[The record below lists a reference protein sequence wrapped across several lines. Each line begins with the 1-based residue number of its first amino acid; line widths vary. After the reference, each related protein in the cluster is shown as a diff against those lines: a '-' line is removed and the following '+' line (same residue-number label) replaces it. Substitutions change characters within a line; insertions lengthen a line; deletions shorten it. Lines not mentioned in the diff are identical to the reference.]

1 MTRAT
6 HQLRYFG
13 AHKQLG
19 EGRDRTQSPL
29 ERLPRLRLWI
39 VSAAMALALVLSV
52 SGVGGCSPRGAGE
65 SELLMVGIPTDRMSK
80 SAAEQ
85 IGQNWCW
92 AACIQMV
99 LSARGVESDQP
110 TIVQRTFGSL
120 LDMPGSSV
128 DIGQNLTG
136 WFESKSGRTFLTA
149 SVVAGHPKAGL
160 LYSYL
165 RGRMPVILA
174 IQSTG
179 ATVGHAVVV
188 TAAVFKTTP
197 HGLEIREVVIRDPS
211 PEFASTSGRRT
222 LSEAEFSS
230 TGWYVLVDVI
240 RSK

>member
-1 MTRAT
+1 MAA
-6 HQLRYFG
+6 F
-13 AHKQLG
+13 ALG
-19 EGRDRTQSPL
+19 IIWS
-29 ERLPRLRLWI
+29 I
-39 VSAAMALALVLSV
+39 AC
-52 SGVGGCSPRGAGE
+52 VGGCSTRESGE
-65 SELLMVGIPTDRMSK
+65 SDLLVVGIPTDRMSK

-120 LDMPGSSV
+120 LDRPGSPV
-128 DIGQNLTG
+128 DIERNLTG

-149 SVVAGHPKAGL
+149 SVVEGHPQAGL

-165 RGRMPVILA
+165 RGRIPVIIA

-179 ATVGHAVVV
+179 AQVGHAVVV
-188 TAAVFKTTP
+188 TAAVFKTAP

-211 PEFASTSGRRT
+211 PEFASSSGRRT
-222 LSEAEFSS
+222 LTPAEFNR
-230 TGWYVLVDVI
+230 TFAYVLVDVV